1 MSAAWTVEA
10 NPAQIA
16 DVQALLANVEKGYNR
31 AVQRA
36 ANYASDRTKT
46 EIVRKLKALLT
57 ADPDTIQNSL
67 RKTRA
72 LLASPTAKLTLNPT
86 GGSVRL
92 FLYDWTAQVPTTK
105 GGVSVQIFKAGPPLL
120 LKHAFIAKMQS
131 GHRGVFMREGP
142 KRKMGRGNYADEYKQ
157 PIVEK
162 FGPHMARIFEQT
174 PGIEQALLEFG
185 AEKFAGELMRQAE
198 LLYKQEYGVDPP
210 DDWAD

>member
-1 MSAAWTVEA
+1 MSAAWTIEA
-10 NPAQIA
+10 NPAQLA

-57 ADPDTIQNSL
+57 VDPDTIQNSL

-72 LLASPTAKLTLNPT
+72 LLVDPKARLTLNP
-86 GGSVRL
+86 GGYSVRL
-92 FLYDWTAQVPTTK
+92 FLYDWTAQVPTIK
-105 GGVSVQIFKAGPPLL
+105 DGVTVQIFKAGPPLV

-142 KRKMGRGNYADEYKQ
+142 KRKMGRGNYAGEYKQ

-210 DDWAD
+210 EDWAD